1 MPGKNWLGIATV
13 ATPHS
18 ETTGHHGHS
27 QSERE
32 TRRVNRTAQKKS
44 QTERDELWLA
54 MPPATHLLTNTH
66 WRQSIQGNAEHSLII
81 FTHSKKI
88 SNISMQKTSFVYLP
102 VQQILWVASW
112 NILSF
117 LFFVFFITFF
127 FTSQQRIKAMNKCF
141 EMYWAQVS
149 GLLSTNRLA
158 VSGTLCDSANSL
170 RTTTISRDK
179 APLGLWLHYTNL
191 ENMRQVPGHHKKKNS
206 FIYVSLMIVSS
217 YFSEM
222 YGKPSLL
229 YHYPRTA

>member
-1 MPGKNWLGIATV
+1 MSKALNRIKIFSAYLSEGVRCRREATSVLGRHSGRVWQGCKECVMPGKNWLGIATV

-32 TRRVNRTAQKKS
+32 TRRVNRTAQKES

-66 WRQSIQGNAEHSLII
+66 WRQRIQGNAEHSLII

-117 LFFVFFITFF
+117 LFFFLYFLLLFF
-127 FTSQQRIKAMNKCF
+127 F
-141 EMYWAQVS
+141 
-149 GLLSTNRLA
+149 LLHSRELRPWISVLRCIELKYLA
-158 VSGTLCDSANSL
+158 CL
-170 RTTTISRDK
+170 
-179 APLGLWLHYTNL
+179 AP
-191 ENMRQVPGHHKKKNS
+191 
-206 FIYVSLMIVSS
+206 I
-217 YFSEM
+217 
-222 YGKPSLL
+222 
-229 YHYPRTA
+229 A